1 MKYSIVLILLGANF
15 LFLSAQEKTRIYY
28 ADKELVPR
36 ERFVDFSQLKL
47 EVEFEPKK
55 KLVRGT
61 ATERFTVLRKQIDT
75 LFLDGINMRFFE
87 VKLDGLNL
95 F

>member
-1 MKYSIVLILLGANF
+1 MMKYSIVLILLGANF

-47 EVEFEPKK
+47 E
-55 KLVRGT
+55 
-61 ATERFTVLRKQIDT
+61 ERQPNVLQ
-75 LFLDGINMRFFE
+75 FLEN
-87 VKLDGLNL
+87 K
-95 F
+95 